1 MARLP
6 ADSSSLLRT
15 TTNSTSALS
24 LYLDGKPV
32 LHVVDEATAFQAAKF
47 LKDMS
52 AKTTWDTLRI
62 CWIDIYQGPPDIII
76 SDAGKNFASEEFRQH
91 AATIDI
97 DIKEVLV
104 EAHNS
109 VGKVERY
116 HGPLRRAYEILSNEL
131 PSLSTNKEV
140 ILQMAVKAVND
151 SAGPDG
157 IVPRLLVFGAYP
169 RMTKDSPRRL
179 PLQNELKPLI
189 KLRRKCAVSTLNGR
203 SAML

>member
-62 CWIDIYQGPPDIII
+62 CWIDIYQGPPDNII
-76 SDAGKNFASEEFRQH
+76 SDAVMPARTSHPRSF
-91 AATIDI
+91 
-97 DIKEVLV
+97 
-104 EAHNS
+104 
-109 VGKVERY
+109 
-116 HGPLRRAYEILSNEL
+116 
-131 PSLSTNKEV
+131 
-140 ILQMAVKAVND
+140 D
-151 SAGPDG
+151 SMQQPW
-157 IVPRLLVFGAYP
+157 I
-169 RMTKDSPRRL
+169 S
-179 PLQNELKPLI
+179 I
-189 KLRRKCAVSTLNGR
+189 SRKC
-203 SAML
+203 